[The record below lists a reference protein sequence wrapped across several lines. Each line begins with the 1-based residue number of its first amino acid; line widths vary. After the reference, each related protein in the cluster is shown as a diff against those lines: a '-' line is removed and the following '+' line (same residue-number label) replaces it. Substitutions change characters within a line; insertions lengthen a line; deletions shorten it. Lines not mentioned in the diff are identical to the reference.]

1 MNGASAM
8 SKSRVKGTSWESA
21 IVNFLAESFPTARR
35 TGSADFGGGDIVG
48 ISDDLVIEAKNVGKY
63 TLADWVAQA
72 EAAGERRGAWLRVV
86 WAKRVGKS
94 SPGDGYV
101 IMSGHTFHRLLVELD
116 GFEVDE

>member
-1 MNGASAM
+1 MSAA
-8 SKSRVKGTSWESA
+8 RQKGTSWETS

-48 ISDDLVIEAKNVGKY
+48 ISDDLVIEAKNVQKMA
-63 TLADWVAQA
+63 LAEWVAQA
-72 EAAGERRGAWLRVV
+72 EAAGERRGAWLPVV
-86 WAKRVGKS
+86 WAKRVGKG

-116 GFEVDE
+116 GFEVES

>member
-1 MNGASAM
+1 M
-8 SKSRVKGTSWESA
+8 SKSRQKGTSWETSIA
-21 IVNFLAESFPTARR
+21 NFLAESFPQARR

-48 ISDDLVIEAKNVGKY
+48 ISDDLVIEAKNVARY
-63 TLADWVAQA
+63 TLAEWVAQV

-101 IMSGHTFHRLLVELD
+101 IMSGHTFHRLLIELD
-116 GFEVDE
+116 GFEVDA

>member
-1 MNGASAM
+1 MSAA
-8 SKSRVKGTSWESA
+8 RQKGTSWESS
-21 IVNFLAESFPTARR
+21 IVNFLIESFPTARR

-48 ISDDLVIEAKNVGKY
+48 ISDDLVIEAKNVARY
-63 TLADWVAQA
+63 TLAEWVAQA
-72 EAAGERRGAWLRVV
+72 EAAGERRGAWLPVV

-116 GFEVDE
+116 GFEDES

>member
-1 MNGASAM
+1 M
-8 SKSRVKGTSWESA
+8 SKSRAKGTSWETS

-35 TGSADFGGGDIVG
+35 TGSADFGGGDVVG
-48 ISDDLVIEAKNVGKY
+48 VSDDLVIEAKNVQKMA
-63 TLADWVAQA
+63 LAEWVAQA

-86 WAKRVGKS
+86 WAKRVGKG

-116 GFEVDE
+116 GFEVES

>member
-1 MNGASAM
+1 MSAA
-8 SKSRVKGTSWESA
+8 RQKGTSWESA

-35 TGSADFGGGDIVG
+35 TGSADFGGGDVVG
-48 ISDDLVIEAKNVGKY
+48 VYVDLVIEAKNVSKFA
-63 TLADWVAQA
+63 LAEWVAQA

-86 WAKRVGKS
+86 WAKRVGKG

-116 GFEVDE
+116 GFEVDA

>member
-1 MNGASAM
+1 MSAA
-8 SKSRVKGTSWESA
+8 RQKGTSWETS

-35 TGSADFGGGDIVG
+35 TGSADFGGGDVVG
-48 ISDDLVIEAKNVGKY
+48 VYVDLVIEAKNVQKMA
-63 TLADWVAQA
+63 LAEWVAQA

-86 WAKRVGKS
+86 WAKRVGKG

-116 GFEVDE
+116 GFEVDA

>member
-1 MNGASAM
+1 MSAA
-8 SKSRVKGTSWESA
+8 RQKGTSWETS
-21 IVNFLAESFPTARR
+21 IVNYLAESFPTARR

-48 ISDDLVIEAKNVGKY
+48 ISDDLVIEAKNVQKIA
-63 TLADWVAQA
+63 LAEWVAQV
-72 EAAGERRGAWLRVV
+72 EGAGERRGAWLRVV

-116 GFEVDE
+116 GYEVDA